1 MSEVSSQ
8 RVRPDS
14 IELMPLRP
22 EDEWLTSALE
32 TDPVMMEHLGGPLDP
47 DDVPALHAGRLAG
60 IERGD
65 TWYFTIHLGDGPP
78 VGAVCLWHDE
88 GHPPGTSEA
97 GWSVLPAYQGRGIAS
112 AAAGRL
118 IEMAREEGGR
128 WGDIHAW
135 PSVTN
140 AASNALCRSLGFVHV
155 GVADFVFR
163 GHPLRCNDW
172 VLRAPGSDGGEAR

>member
-1 MSEVSSQ
+1 MSRASTQ
-8 RVRPDS
+8 RVGRDS
-14 IELMPLRP
+14 IQLVPLRP
-22 EDEWLTSALE
+22 EDEWLTAALE

-47 DDVPALHAGRLAG
+47 DAVPALHARRLAG
-60 IERGD
+60 MERGD
-65 TWYFTIHLGDGPP
+65 TWYFTIRLGDGTP

-88 GHPPGTSEA
+88 AHPAGTSEA

-112 AAAGRL
+112 AAVRQL
-118 IEMAREEGGR
+118 IELAREEGGR

-140 AASNALCRSLGFVHV
+140 AASNALCRSAGFVHV

-163 GHPLRCNDW
+163 GHPLRCNEW
-172 VLRAPGSDGGEAR
+172 VLRDPDSDGDEAR